1 MLTTRNIIIDYKD
14 VPSTWIFEHYC
25 NLDQKL
31 NGQDVKIKS
40 MFNTADK
47 IPSMCIY
54 YDKINSVYKFKDFSS
69 GKSGGGAN
77 LLMYLYKLTF
87 ADAAFKLINDYKE
100 YIKNNTKS
108 DVKIKEYSKFKVTDF
123 SVKTWS
129 VLDRDFWVR
138 YNIGTTLLNKY
149 NVKPLNEYT
158 MSKEEDGRTETITIS
173 GDYLY
178 GYFKTDGTLYKI
190 YQPKNKKK
198 KFIKVKSYIQG
209 LEQCENHSHLLITS
223 SLKDIMS
230 IKSLGVK
237 IDCIAADSENTFI
250 PKSEILKFI
259 ESYKSISVCF
269 DNDDAGI
276 TSMQKYR
283 ELYGFNVFFLPL
295 SKDVSD
301 SIKEHGVKKVLYTFV
316 PLLQRSTEGISL

>member
-1 MLTTRNIIIDYKD
+1 MLTTKNIIIDYKD
-14 VPSTWIFEHYC
+14 VPTTWIFEHYC
-25 NLDQKL
+25 NLNQKL

-40 MFNTADK
+40 MFNNADK

-69 GKSGGGAN
+69 GKSGEGAN
-77 LLMYLYKLTF
+77 LLMYLYNLTF
-87 ADAAFKLINDYKE
+87 SEAAFKLINDYKE
-100 YIKNNTKS
+100 YIKNNHKS
-108 DVKIKEYSKFKVTDF
+108 DIKIKEYAKFKVTDF
-123 SVKTWS
+123 IIKTWNI
-129 VLDRDFWVR
+129 LDRDFWVK
-138 YNIGTTLLNKY
+138 YNIGTTILNKY
-149 NVKPLNEYT
+149 NVKPLSKYT
-158 MSKEEDGRTETITIS
+158 MSKEEDGRTESITIS

-178 GYFKTDGTLYKI
+178 GYFKNDGTLYKI

-209 LEQCENHSHLLITS
+209 LEQCENHSYLLITS

-250 PKSEILKFI
+250 SKSEIVKLM

-269 DNDDAGI
+269 DNDLPGI
-276 TSMQKYR
+276 TSMQKYK
-283 ELYGFNVFFLPL
+283 ELYGFNVFYLPL
-295 SKDVSD
+295 SKDISD
-301 SIKEHGVKKVLYTFV
+301 SIKDYGVKKVLYTFV
-316 PLLQRSTEGISL
+316 PLINKSFENGKS